1 MRSGC
6 SRTLRAAWPCNQLL
20 NGRDGEFTS
29 KVIHTVPSRLLS
41 FIPDG
46 LEVSRLRPA
55 HDHVTVE
62 ATVQRLARQC
72 PDCGHSSRRLH
83 SHYGRVLHDLP
94 WQGRPATIRVAARR
108 FRCLNTACPRKTFA
122 ERLGAV
128 ARRSARR
135 TTRLSD
141 LQRHVGF
148 ALGGEAAAKLAAR
161 LAIPASADTMLRLVA
176 SVAASEPTQSAPRV
190 LGVDD
195 WAWRRGHRYGTI
207 LVDLERNRVVELL
220 PDRQAETLAAWRR
233 QHPGIEIVAR
243 DRAGAYADGIRQG
256 APDAIQV
263 SDRWHL
269 LRNLGDAVRAVVDR
283 HRGAIQHAAQQFNAS
298 LAESATTTVIPVPI
312 TPKMTTAQRR
322 SQDAYGRRR
331 NRYEEAARL
340 RAAGVSISAIAAAL
354 GAERKTIR
362 RWLRA
367 GGAPLW
373 SKPPR
378 TGILTPY
385 QAHLERRWVAGC
397 HNASL
402 LWRELAELGFTGRPG
417 VVLQWAKARRE
428 KTPRVRKREVT
439 SVPSGCSLARLVMAN
454 PEVLP
459 KAERSLVLH
468 LLEQVA
474 PLADAIAVAKR
485 LNALLRRKA
494 SESLSAILDAADR
507 TPLKEFAAGLRRDI
521 GAVQA
526 ALDLPWTT
534 SPVEGQV
541 NRRQMLKRTMY
552 GRAGFQLLR
561 ARVLHAA

>member
-1 MRSGC
+1 MVVFSVR
-6 SRTLRAAWPCNQLL
+6 
-20 NGRDGEFTS
+20 
-29 KVIHTVPSRLLS
+29 PSLLS
-41 FIPDG
+41 ALPKTLEITCVLPAVDQVTIEAG
-46 LEVSRLRPA
+46 LPRSAVDCPVCGRP
-55 HDHVTVE
+55 
-62 ATVQRLARQC
+62 
-72 PDCGHSSRRLH
+72 SRRLH
-83 SHYGRVLHDLP
+83 SRYQRVLHDLP
-94 WQGRPATIRVAARR
+94 WQGRPATIRITARR
-108 FRCLNTACPRKTFA
+108 FRCLNLECARKTFA
-122 ERLGAV
+122 ERLGSV
-128 ARRSARR
+128 APASARR
-135 TTRLSD
+135 TTRLGD
-141 LQRHVGF
+141 LQRHVAF
-148 ALGGEAAAKLAAR
+148 ALGGEAAARLTKR
-161 LAIPASADTMLRLVA
+161 LAIPASPDTLLRMAVRSIKA
-176 SVAASEPTQSAPRV
+176 EIPPPTTKI

-207 LVDLERNRVVELL
+207 LVDLERNAVVELL
-220 PDRQAETLAAWRR
+220 PDRQAETLAVWLR

-256 APDAIQV
+256 APNAIQV

-283 HRGAIQHAAQQFNAS
+283 HHGAIQHAAKQFNDS
-298 LAESATTTVIPVPI
+298 HAEPANDTVTPSPTIPKISA
-312 TPKMTTAQRR
+312 AHRR

-331 NRYEEAARL
+331 SRYEEAARL

-378 TGILTPY
+378 TSILKPY
-385 QAHLERRWVAGC
+385 HAHLECRWAEGC
-397 HNASL
+397 HNASS
-402 LWRELAELGFTGRPG
+402 LWREVVELGFTGRHG
-417 VVLQWAKARRE
+417 VVLQWATARRE
-428 KTPRVRKREVT
+428 KKPPVVRRQVQ
-439 SVPSGCSLARLVMAN
+439 SVPSGCSLARLVMTD

-459 KAERSLVLH
+459 KAEQGLVLH
-468 LLEQVA
+468 LLDQV
-474 PLADAIAVAKR
+474 PSLADAIAMAKR
-485 LNALLRRKA
+485 LNTLLRRKG
-494 SESLSAILDAADR
+494 SESLSAVLDAAAL

-521 GAVQA
+521 GAIQA

-541 NRRQMLKRTMY
+541 NRLKMLKRTMY